1 MVVVAPSSACSF
13 LLAHPSGPARPRRP
27 HPMNSTAKPLSHT
40 LTIRCAA
47 TTAAGRPGPP
57 PPKLPGPPP
66 LPPPKL
72 VRCAALDRQAARAS
86 RLRFVRKLLTLLLS
100 KPRHFLPLRVLNRCR
115 RFLGLPRRGRPLIPM
130 VLRYP
135 ALFRLFQAH
144 TSLPLSPSLSTLAV
158 GLTPAAE
165 ALAADLAAL
174 RATST
179 GADALAAKI
188 HRLLLMTP
196 RGSIPVNRLV
206 HLAPDL
212 GLAMDF
218 RATLCPRHPDL
229 FRLVNTSRGHAL
241 KLADPPPTPPPPPL
255 SLRPAATPDR
265 LMDRPRRFPHLP
277 LRRGLNLRRAH
288 RDYLLR
294 FHSLPKVS
302 PFEQLDEGASL
313 EMLER
318 RACAVVREVLAM
330 TVEKRT
336 LVDHLTHFRK
346 DFGLPNRLR
355 AMLVRHPELFYV
367 SVNGVRHSVFLV
379 EAFGDD
385 GRLLVEDEMLVGRD
399 RLEELVRE
407 GKRMRRARK
416 KGLLT
421 FDGDSDED
429 EDDEAAEEEGSLEV
443 DDEFGDL
450 FEDGI
455 IGEDWEEVGDGG
467 RSEAYEEYDAELGET
482 EEFWVKK
489 AVAQGLVDDGN
500 EQDVW

>member
-1 MVVVAPSSACSF
+1 MASAASLSCF
-13 LLAHPSGPARPRRP
+13 LPASPLSLTNPRRLQP
-27 HPMNSTAKPLSHT
+27 RKPTAISLSRS
-40 LTIRCAA
+40 LAIRCAISA
-47 TTAAGRPGPP
+47 STTPP
-57 PPKLPGPPP
+57 PSRP

-72 VRCAALDRQAARAS
+72 VRCPPLDRHASRAS

-100 KPRHFLPLRVLNRCR
+100 KPRRFLPLRVLRRCR
-115 RFLGLPRRGRPLIPM
+115 RYLGLPRDRPLVHM

-135 ALFRLFQAH
+135 ALFRLFH
-144 TSLPLSPSLSTLAV
+144 TPTSNPSSPSLSTLAV
-158 GLTPAAE
+158 GLTPTAE
-165 ALAADLAAL
+165 SLAADLSAL
-174 RATST
+174 RGGAGVATR
-179 GADALAAKI
+179 LAGKI

-196 RGSIPVNRLV
+196 RRSIPVSKLA

-218 RATLCPRHPDL
+218 RATLCPRHPDI
-229 FRLVNTSRGHAL
+229 FKFVHTSRGHAVQ
-241 KLADPPPTPPPPPL
+241 LADPPPLPPPPL
-255 SLRPAATPDR
+255 PSLRPAAPPDR
-265 LMDRPRRFPHLP
+265 LMDRPRRFFHLP

-294 FHSLPKVS
+294 FNSLPEVS
-302 PFEQLDEGASL
+302 PFEQLDESAGL

-355 AMLVRHPELFYV
+355 AMLVRHPEMFYV
-367 SVNGVRHSVFLV
+367 SVKGVRHSVFLV
-379 EAFGDD
+379 EAFDDD

-399 RLEELVRE
+399 RLEELVLE

-416 KGLLT
+416 KGVLA
-421 FDGDSDED
+421 FIDDSDED
-429 EDDEAAEEEGSLEV
+429 DDGEETDGDGSLELE
-443 DDEFGDL
+443 DEFGDL
-450 FEDGI
+450 FEDGAF
-455 IGEDWEEVGDGG
+455 GEDWEEVSNGDGSQG
-467 RSEAYEEYDAELGET
+467 DDQYDAESDAV

-489 AVAQGLVDDGN
+489 AVAEGLVYSGSK
-500 EQDVW
+500 QDVW

>member
-1 MVVVAPSSACSF
+1 MVVVVAPSPLCSF
-13 LLAHPSGPARPRRP
+13 LPAHPFGPARPRRP
-27 HPMNSTAKPLSHT
+27 MNPTAKPLSLT

-57 PPKLPGPPP
+57 P

-72 VRCAALDRQAARAS
+72 VRCATLDRQAARAS
-86 RLRFVRKLLTLLLS
+86 RLRFARKLLTLLLS

-144 TSLPLSPSLSTLAV
+144 TSLPLTPSLSTLAV
-158 GLTPAAE
+158 ALTPAAE

-179 GADALAAKI
+179 GAGALADKV

-196 RGSIPVNRLV
+196 RRSIPVNRLV

-241 KLADPPPTPPPPPL
+241 QLADPPPTPPPPFL
-255 SLRPAATPDR
+255 SLRSAATPDR

-294 FHSLPKVS
+294 FHSLPEVS
-302 PFEQLDEGASL
+302 PFESLDEGASL

-367 SVNGVRHSVFLV
+367 SVKGVRHSVFLV
-379 EAFGDD
+379 EAFDDD

-416 KGLLT
+416 KGVLT

-429 EDDEAAEEEGSLEV
+429 EDDEAAEVEGSLEV

-450 FEDGI
+450 FEDGV
-455 IGEDWEEVGDGG
+455 IGEDWEEVGGG
-467 RSEAYEEYDAELGET
+467 GSEAYEEYDAESGEM